1 MDRRAFEQLNC
12 ITVVP
17 GAVGAWRRT
26 AITQAGGFLGDTL
39 AEDADLTM
47 RMVRHDYR
55 IVYDPQALAYT
66 EAPQTFSA
74 FVKQRFRW
82 MYGTLQA
89 CWKHRDILFRRKG
102 GTLGFIA
109 LPNVI
114 IFQIAFPLV
123 SPVMDF
129 TMLWT
134 ALEALLNYLAHPSS
148 GLSSG
153 FWHTLYYYG
162 VFLGLD
168 MSTALIAYLFEP
180 DEDWRLLPWLPLQ
193 RFCYRQLMYYVAIRS
208 FLAAL
213 RGPHVGWG
221 RIQRYGSVSAQSGE

>member
-1 MDRRAFEQLNC
+1 M
-12 ITVVP
+12 
-17 GAVGAWRRT
+17 
-26 AITQAGGFLGDTL
+26 GDTL

-47 RMVRHDYR
+47 RIVRLGYR
-55 IVYDPQALAYT
+55 VVYEANALAYT
-66 EAPQTFSA
+66 EAPQTFGA

-89 CWKHRDILFRRKG
+89 SWKHRRLLLRPSG

-114 IFQIAFPLV
+114 VFQIFFPLI

-129 TMLWT
+129 TMLWNT
-134 ALEALLNYLAHPSS
+134 IEALLDYLQHPAS

-153 FWHTLYYYG
+153 FWHSLFYYG
-162 VFLGLD
+162 LFLVID

-208 FLAAL
+208 FVAAL
-213 RGPHVGWG
+213 RGPRVGWNS
-221 RIQRYGSVSAQSGE
+221 IQRYGSVETGERGEAAP